1 MTTDHR
7 PKSPHYIIPEVQ
19 VLDDMPVQFRAR
31 FEKAVKL
38 MYTLLGEAITWEQI
52 AEQCAISPFHF
63 HRQFTQLFFETPG
76 QYMSRM
82 RIQFAVEL
90 LIEKPKLSITDVAHV
105 AGYSSSQAMAKVF
118 NRVLSVTPK
127 KIRQLMQTG
136 TPEQM
141 SNLLAKLA
149 APENKQMQ
157 EYQLASEANYEVNF
171 IPARYL
177 KKEMGVSEHAVEE
190 YMFATEDAGT
200 YVSVL
205 PLHQLENAWTDI
217 DISVGNFVESS
228 TADTILVPEG
238 QYLCSDV
245 LVISAVGYDASW
257 QGLFDYAERENLDLD
272 DNGFCVEIS
281 HGGRED
287 KTEGY
292 LFSFQIPLK
301 G

>member
-1 MTTDHR
+1 MTMDDKPVAPYH
-7 PKSPHYIIPEVQ
+7 IIPEVA

-38 MYTLLGEAITWEQI
+38 MYTLLGEAVTWEQI
-52 AEQCAISPFHF
+52 AEQCSISPFHF
-63 HRQFTQLFFETPG
+63 HRQFTQLFCETPG
-76 QYMSRM
+76 QYVSRM

-90 LIEKPKLSITDVAHV
+90 LIEKPRLSVTDVAHV

-118 NRVLSVTPK
+118 KRVLTVTPK
-127 KIRQLMQTG
+127 KIRQLMQSG

-141 SNLLAKLA
+141 SNLLSKLA
-149 APENKQMQ
+149 APENKETQ
-157 EYQLASEANYEVNF
+157 EYQLASKANYEVNF
-171 IPARYL
+171 IPARFL
-177 KKEMGVSEHAVEE
+177 KKEMCVSEHAVED
-190 YMFATEDAGT
+190 YMFATEDVGT

-217 DISVGNFVESS
+217 DVSVGNFLNHSES
-228 TADTILVPEG
+228 DTILVPEG

-272 DNGFCVEIS
+272 ENGLCVEIS

-292 LFSFQIPLK
+292 LFSFQLPLK
-301 G
+301 A